1 MPPPS
6 TSRTERRKTPS
17 GRTTRCREQN
27 NQQKAREAAG
37 QTTSQTNATSQPKV
51 TTTKTAVSAKPMQPA
66 RQSDSHRSSH
76 ELHFRDDRHG
86 KETKQSPRKDTTSR
100 DSCQQERPGN
110 APPHHTQ
117 SEQTPQVHS
126 SGFYKQAYQHHFC

>member
-17 GRTTRCREQN
+17 ERTTRRREQN
-27 NQQKAREAAG
+27 NQQKGREGAG

-51 TTTKTAVSAKPMQPA
+51 MTTKTAVSTKPMQPA

-76 ELHFRDDRHG
+76 ELHFGDDRHR
-86 KETKQSPRKDTTSR
+86 KETKQSP
-100 DSCQQERPGN
+100 
-110 APPHHTQ
+110 
-117 SEQTPQVHS
+117 
-126 SGFYKQAYQHHFC
+126 